1 MNGPSAGGDA
11 RLVVA
16 DLAAS
21 APVWRL
27 RPEGADAIRAAT
39 PPGWRAHVVS
49 APTISDGD
57 GGTAPSAEAL
67 ESIRDAEVYFGFGI
81 SRALF
86 GAARRVK
93 WVHSAAAGVGG
104 ALFPELVASDV
115 ILTNSAGVHAIP
127 IAEHAVGGMLY
138 FLRGFDVAVER
149 QRDNVW
155 DREAFVGTDSPV
167 RELRG
172 SKILVIGAGGLGG
185 EIARR
190 CAAFGARCTGVRR
203 RLDRAMPDGFEH
215 MIGGEGIDAELA
227 DTDILVIAAPST
239 IHTRTI
245 VSRERLAMLPRHAI
259 VVNVARGTLLDE
271 EALADRLEAGEL
283 RGAVLDV
290 TEREPLARDSRL
302 WQLRSVLLTPH
313 VSGVSPTGFWER
325 ELALFFDNWRRY
337 VAGEPLRN
345 VVDKREGY

>member
-1 MNGPSAGGDA
+1 MSPLPHAGDT
-11 RLVVA
+11 RLLVA

-21 APVWRL
+21 APAWRL
-27 RPEGADAIRAAT
+27 RPDGATAIRAAA

-57 GGTAPSAEAL
+57 GGTAPSEEAV
-67 ESIRDAEVYFGFGI
+67 SAIRDAEVYFGFGI

-86 GAARRVK
+86 GAARQLK

-115 ILTNSAGVHAIP
+115 VLTNSAGVHAIP
-127 IAEHAVGGMLY
+127 IAEHAVGGLLY
-138 FLRGFDVAVER
+138 FLRGFDVAGAR

-155 DREAFVGTDSPV
+155 DREAFVGSGSPV

-172 SKILVIGAGGLGG
+172 SKVLLVGAGGLGA

-190 CAAFGARCTGVRR
+190 CAAFGARCVGVRR
-203 RLDRAMPDGFEH
+203 RPDRAVPEGFQRIVGGDGL
-215 MIGGEGIDAELA
+215 DAELPDA
-227 DTDILVIAAPST
+227 DILVLAAPST
-239 IHTRTI
+239 SLTRTL
-245 VSRERLAMLPRHAI
+245 VSRARLALLPRHAI

-271 EALADRLEAGEL
+271 EALADRLEAGLL

-290 TEREPLARDSRL
+290 MEREPLAPGSRL

-313 VSGVSPTGFWER
+313 VSAVSPTGFWER

-345 VVDKREGY
+345 VVDKHEGY

>member
-1 MNGPSAGGDA
+1 MRARPTGGDV
-11 RLVVA
+11 RLLVA

-39 PPGWRAHVVS
+39 PPGWRTHVVA

-57 GGTAPSAEAL
+57 GGTAPSAESL
-67 ESIRDAEVYFGFGI
+67 EAVRDAEVYFGFGI
-81 SRALF
+81 SRTLF
-86 GAARRVK
+86 GAARQLK

-104 ALFPELVASDV
+104 ALFPELVSSDV
-115 ILTNSAGVHAIP
+115 VLTNSAGVHAIP

-138 FLRGFDVAVER
+138 FLRGFDVAGVR
-149 QRDNVW
+149 QRETLW
-155 DREAFVGTDSPV
+155 DRDAFVGAESPV

-172 SKILVIGAGGLGG
+172 SRVLIIGAGGLGG

-190 CAAFGARCTGVRR
+190 CAAFGAQCVGVRR
-203 RLDRAMPDGFEH
+203 RPDLAVPEGFER
-215 MIGGEGIDAELA
+215 IVGSGEIDAELPDA
-227 DTDILVIAAPST
+227 DILVIAAPST
-239 IHTRTI
+239 SLTRAI
-245 VSRERLAMLPRHAI
+245 VSRARLAMLPRHAI
-259 VVNVARGTLLDE
+259 VINVARGTLLDE
-271 EALADRLEAGEL
+271 EALADRLEAGAL

-290 TEREPLARDSRL
+290 TEREPLARESRL